1 MARETWD
8 INEYRVLLRAL
19 SLNLLS
25 KMISQWGSLLNGV
38 PVNVDCVTKCMQVS
52 NLIQSHE

>member
-8 INEYRVLLRAL
+8 INEYRMLSRAL

-25 KMISQWGSLLNGV
+25 KMIPKWGSLLNGV
-38 PVNVDCVTKCMQVS
+38 PVNVHGEGS
-52 NLIQSHE
+52 

>member
-8 INEYRVLLRAL
+8 INEYRVLSRAL

-25 KMISQWGSLLNGV
+25 KMMSQWGSLLNGV
-38 PVNVDCVTKCMQVS
+38 NVNVRWKRS
-52 NLIQSHE
+52 LSHDAP